1 MTNEQELHLL
11 RIKQEFDLL
20 VDAKY
25 RSGVAEHGGNLW
37 DMDLLKLIDEGMSEA
52 IDQFTYLK
60 TIRDKL
66 LGTYPQL

>member
-25 RSGVAEHGGNLW
+25 RAGVAEHGGNLW